1 MDKLIIRSIDI
12 KKGTMRKGAKKIRKE
27 EINKREEKMKH
38 KLLRRLALLKKNN
51 SVDSKNESSVP
62 NGKLSIYKSDDY
74 IFLPY

>member
-38 KLLRRLALLKKNN
+38 KLLRRLALLKKNMAIRLIPRMKAQSLMAN
-51 SVDSKNESSVP
+51 
-62 NGKLSIYKSDDY
+62 
-74 IFLPY
+74 